1 MVNSKIKKKQKS
13 TKKRKKKVKKTS
25 FTFDILL
32 LLCILVLGG
41 LVHFY
46 IGSIYVISNDNMST
60 FLNPGSR
67 VFVSKIHYGIINPVT
82 NESTGLKLGAPKRG
96 DVILFKSNESN
107 NIIFMRVLG
116 VPGDRVSYRYDT
128 ILINSKI
135 IKKQYYRKRQ
145 FRKLHTIKLRANMF
159 FVAGDNI
166 DNDTFGGNFEIVSRQ
181 QILGKVIFK

>member
-1 MVNSKIKKKQKS
+1 MVNSKTKKKTKS
-13 TKKRKKKVKKTS
+13 TKKRKKKSHKFS
-25 FTFDILL
+25 FTFDILI
-32 LLCILVLGG
+32 ILSILILGG

-46 IGSIYVISNDNMST
+46 IGSIYIISNDNMST

-82 NESTGLKLGAPKRG
+82 NESTELKFGAPKRG
-96 DVILFKSNESN
+96 DVILFKSSKSD
-107 NIIFMRVLG
+107 NIIFMRILG
-116 VPGDRVSYRYDT
+116 IPGDKVSYRYDT

-135 IKKQYYRKRQ
+135 LKKQYYRKRQ
-145 FRKLHTIKLRANMF
+145 FRKLHTIKLKENMF
-159 FVAGDNI
+159 FVAGDNV